1 MPKFKASLGY
11 TVRTYLKFK
20 GFVASEIV
28 RQAPTT
34 LCRVLGWGRT
44 GVTKHEVGLKTS
56 EGQRTNLFRQKLGF
70 DSEWKQLWNRQD

>member
-11 TVRTYLKFK
+11 TVRACLKFK

-28 RQAPTT
+28 RQAP
-34 LCRVLGWGRT
+34 RVLGRGRT
-44 GVTKHEVGLKTS
+44 GVTKHEVGLKIS